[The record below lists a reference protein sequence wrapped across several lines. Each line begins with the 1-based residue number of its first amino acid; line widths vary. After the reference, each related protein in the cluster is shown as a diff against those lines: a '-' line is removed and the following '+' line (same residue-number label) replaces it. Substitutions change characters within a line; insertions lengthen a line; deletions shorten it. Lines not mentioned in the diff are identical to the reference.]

1 MVGQRVLVV
10 DGLELELA
18 PDGPT
23 GFAGVI
29 LIKNKYYQAR
39 LWDKRLKKMVW
50 LRGLHRTAL
59 EAARERAA
67 AKQHLADHPEVRVA
81 ASPKKRTPRLA
92 SPLTYPSPPA
102 PPHEASLSWQWRSR
116 FIPMGRQHHRRE
128 FCKLSCSQPMEW

>member
-39 LWDKRLKKMVW
+39 LWDKRLSDGGGKRSRALPLPLPK
-50 LRGLHRTAL
+50 L
-59 EAARERAA
+59 EA
-67 AKQHLADHPEVRVA
+67 
-81 ASPKKRTPRLA
+81 
-92 SPLTYPSPPA
+92 
-102 PPHEASLSWQWRSR
+102 
-116 FIPMGRQHHRRE
+116 
-128 FCKLSCSQPMEW
+128 